1 VEKENTTMEITFKEV
16 YHRYYSDYEP
26 YNAFLFHAQEELA
39 GVALSGKTV
48 LEIGCGR
55 GAFAVYMA
63 LAGGAH
69 KVIALDEAEGFGADK
84 RNVQKLQAIID
95 RHEIVTIEIM
105 KADITA
111 SALFSDES
119 FDLIVSNFAIHH
131 SLHAHR
137 KKASKDEVQAEMVKM
152 FLTLNRY
159 LRKGGLIVLREMS
172 GINFWRFMPY
182 RWKMSHIDWDIHPSL
197 GQWLMAMR
205 KSGFTSVRHAYL
217 TPFFLSRWPSR
228 LVRNRFANFF
238 CSSSFYLYGTK

>member
-1 VEKENTTMEITFKEV
+1 MEINFKEL
-16 YHRYYSDYEP
+16 YQRYYADYEP
-26 YNAFLFHAQEELA
+26 YDAFLFHAQEELA
-39 GVALSGKTV
+39 GIFLSGKTV

-55 GAFAVYMA
+55 GAFAIYMA

-69 KVIALDEAEGFGADK
+69 KVIALDEAEGYGAD
-84 RNVQKLQAIID
+84 RENLEQLQAIIE
-95 RHEIVTIEIM
+95 RHALVTLEII

-111 SALFSDES
+111 SALFPDEY

-137 KKASKDEVQAEMVKM
+137 KPASSDEVQSELVKI
-152 FLTLNRY
+152 FINLNRY
-159 LRKGGLIVLREMS
+159 LNKGGQIVLREMS

-197 GQWLMAMR
+197 RQWLIAMS
-205 KSGFTSVRHAYL
+205 KAGFKEVRYAFL
-217 TPFFLSRWPSR
+217 TPFRLLKWPSP

-238 CSSSFYLYGTK
+238 FSSTFYLYGTK